1 MPVWF
6 DSAGLPPKSSEYFT
20 FALVADVRVTDATEA
35 DTLLASGAIVGE
47 LAWLLITPAKL

>member
-20 FALVADVRVTDATEA
+20 FALVAEVKVTDATVA
-35 DTLLASGAIVGE
+35 VTLLASGAIVGE